1 MTLELAMYFLSGV
14 LFVVCCLIGVVY
26 KDNKDKLS
34 EHSRQIEQKAS
45 SDRLSELE
53 NKLSTDMKS
62 EYDRWERL
70 FDKQDLKHQREAE
83 SIRNDFKE
91 QLQQIREQI
100 GRSEANIL
108 AQMNLLFRSN
118 HKND

>member
-1 MTLELAMYFLSGV
+1 MSV
-14 LFVVCCLIGVVY
+14 
-26 KDNKDKLS
+26 
-34 EHSRQIEQKAS
+34 
-45 SDRLSELE
+45 
-53 NKLSTDMKS
+53 DMKS
-62 EYDRWERL
+62 ADDRWERL
-70 FDKQDLKHQREAE
+70 FDKQDQKHVREAE

-118 HKND
+118 YKE